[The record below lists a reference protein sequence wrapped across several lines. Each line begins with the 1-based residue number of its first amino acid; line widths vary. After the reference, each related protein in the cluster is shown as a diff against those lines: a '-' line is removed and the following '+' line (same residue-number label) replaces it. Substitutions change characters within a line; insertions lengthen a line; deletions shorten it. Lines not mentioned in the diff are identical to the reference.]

1 MMEREVSKLNVV
13 RAPNVPTSFLNFTK
27 SAIGDRSDS

>member
-13 RAPNVPTSFLNFTK
+13 RTPNAPTSLLNFTK
-27 SAIGDRSDS
+27 SAIGDRSDN